1 MRCTKEGACLDR
13 LIALAKPILLQAELQ
28 NPRKGPGRKP
38 EIPNWVM
45 SLLILVATLKKKK
58 SKSSQFRWLINN
70 ATQIEPYLNGHRLP
84 SRSTYFDRF
93 KKVQTI
99 VEEAIVLMGKKAIK
113 HRWADA
119 SIAAVDKS
127 LMIAKG
133 PKWWKSDRIKKRI
146 PKRLRGIDRESQWG
160 FSSHHGWVQGYSFEV
175 IVSCGKKG
183 VIWPLAASVDVASM
197 SEHRTFGNK
206 IRFIPGCTRY
216 VLADSGYD
224 NNEFADRIEL
234 NDNRLTGKRFL
245 CPQNSRGKR
254 RKKSAPQR
262 KNESKR
268 KYAIRMR
275 RAQRNEYFQRKSSQR
290 IFRLRSQSV
299 EPFNEW
305 FKSTFELKE
314 RVWHR
319 GIDNN
324 RTQVLT
330 CLLAYQVLIYS
341 NCRKRNPSGKIRP
354 ILDAL

>member
-1 MRCTKEGACLDR
+1 
-13 LIALAKPILLQAELQ
+13 
-28 NPRKGPGRKP
+28 
-38 EIPNWVM
+38 
-45 SLLILVATLKKKK
+45 
-58 SKSSQFRWLINN
+58 
-70 ATQIEPYLNGHRLP
+70 
-84 SRSTYFDRF
+84 
-93 KKVQTI
+93 
-99 VEEAIVLMGKKAIK
+99 
-113 HRWADA
+113 
-119 SIAAVDKS
+119 
-127 LMIAKG
+127 
-133 PKWWKSDRIKKRI
+133 
-146 PKRLRGIDRESQWG
+146 
-160 FSSHHGWVQGYSFEV
+160 
-175 IVSCGKKG
+175 
-183 VIWPLAASVDVASM
+183 M

-206 IRFIPGCTRY
+206 IRFILG
-216 VLADSGYD
+216 VLDMCWQIPDTTITSLP
-224 NNEFADRIEL
+224 IES
-234 NDNRLTGKRFL
+234 NSTITINRKRFL

-330 CLLAYQVLIYS
+330 CYLHIKY
-341 NCRKRNPSGKIRP
+341 
-354 ILDAL
+354 